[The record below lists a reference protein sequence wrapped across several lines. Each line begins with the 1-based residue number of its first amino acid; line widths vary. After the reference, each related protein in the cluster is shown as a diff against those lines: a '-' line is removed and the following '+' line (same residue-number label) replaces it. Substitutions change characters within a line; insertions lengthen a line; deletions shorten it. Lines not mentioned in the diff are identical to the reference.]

1 MYYFRHWKCYVC
13 ISARPPA
20 GQGDRYCRPPVPGC
34 APRTRLQHHGQYRH
48 RTGIS
53 SENRA
58 DRADPRFYGRGS
70 AGQTYHPLLKAGLN
84 ISDLGKQDFGFVSR
98 LTYHGGVGLEMKYTP
113 FFSLQPELVYSLQG
127 AAKDINR
134 EFRLNYHY
142 LNLPVIARMYVYH
155 DASFHL
161 GLQYGFLLKAVDRDN
176 INNDDITDSV
186 NRHDLAGV
194 IGFGYTLSEKLVFD
208 LRYNIG
214 FTNTAGFDVIFQQRV
229 TNRVM
234 QLSVGYLF

>member
-1 MYYFRHWKCYVC
+1 MKIALTALFLAFMAGA
-13 ISARPPA
+13 AR
-20 GQGDRYCRPPVPGC
+20 
-34 APRTRLQHHGQYRH
+34 
-48 RTGIS
+48 
-53 SENRA
+53 
-58 DRADPRFYGRGS
+58 
-70 AGQTYHPLLKAGLN
+70 GQTYHPLLKAGLN

-98 LTYHGGVGLEMKYTP
+98 LTYHAGVGLEMKYTP

-194 IGFGYTLSEKLVFD
+194 IGFGYTLSDRLVFD

-214 FTNTAGFDVIFQQRV
+214 ITNTAGFDVIFQQRV

>member
-1 MYYFRHWKCYVC
+1 MF
-13 ISARPPA
+13 AFPA
-20 GQGDRYCRPPVPGC
+20 GRRRGRV
-34 APRTRLQHHGQYRH
+34 
-48 RTGIS
+48 TGIAGLPYLVA
-53 SENRA
+53 R
-58 DRADPRFYGRGS
+58 RGPNTS
-70 AGQTYHPLLKAGLN
+70 IMGTTGIGQVIRMKIALIALFLAFAGGAVRGQTYHPILKAGLN